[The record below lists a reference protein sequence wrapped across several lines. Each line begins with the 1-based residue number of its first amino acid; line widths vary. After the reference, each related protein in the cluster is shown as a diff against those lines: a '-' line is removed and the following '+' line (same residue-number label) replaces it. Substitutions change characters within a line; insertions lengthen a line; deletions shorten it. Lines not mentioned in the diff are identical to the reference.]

1 MSFLQL
7 ITPINLQQE
16 KEKFFADQTY
26 NPQFRYAGEVD
37 QEKLRQYGFPQ
48 LDTLEVAQH
57 ILDKAYFNRT
67 EKDLVKLDGPQVG
80 QREVTKKTIAFLT
93 MHGLEERYSIAW
105 SATYVSRA
113 SIDATVLRLKST
125 AEYRKENLLG
135 MLYHEI
141 GTHALRRVNY
151 EQQPWFKR
159 KKKFGFA
166 DYLRTE
172 EGLAGLHSLL
182 PKTNKLA
189 YTYAIRYVAVQQAQK
204 GSFAELWQF
213 LAKYI
218 DDPETRWMVT
228 VKEKRG
234 LANSSLPGGYT
245 KDIVY
250 FEGILKCWEWLNS
263 HEYDLA
269 PLYFGK
275 LALEDASK
283 AVELN
288 PNFEP
293 HLPSFYSLSPEQY
306 AQKLFEVGKSNEF

>member
-1 MSFLQL
+1 MSFLQS

-37 QEKLRQYGFPQ
+37 QKKLVRYGFTQ
-48 LDTLEVAQH
+48 VKTLEIAEH
-57 ILDKAYFNRT
+57 ILNKAYFNRT
-67 EKDLVKLDGPQVG
+67 EKDLVKLDGAQVELH
-80 QREVTKKTIAFLT
+80 EVEKKTRAFLK
-93 MHGLEERYSIAW
+93 MHGLENRYEIKW
-105 SATYVSRA
+105 SATYVARA
-113 SIDATVLRLKST
+113 SIDATLLRLKST
-125 AEYRKENLLG
+125 AEYRTENVLG
-135 MLYHEI
+135 MLYHEV

-151 EQQPWFKR
+151 EQQPWFKK
-159 KKKFGFA
+159 KKKFGFS

-189 YTYAIRYVAVQQAQK
+189 YTSAIRYVAVEQAQK
-204 GSFAELWQF
+204 GSFVELWQF
-213 LAKYI
+213 LTKYI

-234 LANSSLPGGYT
+234 LENTSFPGGYT

-250 FEGILKCWEWLNS
+250 FEGLLECWEWLNS
-263 HEYDLA
+263 HNFDLT

-275 LALEDASK
+275 LAKEDVPK
-283 AVELN
+283 AIELN
-288 PNFEP
+288 PNFTP
-293 HLPSFYSLSPEQY
+293 QLPSFYALNPDEYKQH
-306 AQKLFEVGKSNEF
+306 LFEIGTVNDF